1 MPRQAKELG
10 AQEIKRLTYKGVS
23 GREKGLPVFKAV
35 GGVAGLHLQLT
46 DGEGRSWV
54 LRYSLPG
61 GRRRSI
67 GLGAYPELGLAE
79 ARQAARDAKDLIKQG
94 IDPLRDKADKKKAL
108 EVELN
113 RMTFAQAVDGWDRE
127 HPHQF
132 TSAKHRA
139 TWLASVRDLTNLQAM
154 QVDRITR
161 EDIWAVLEPK
171 TKTAADTA
179 NRIRGRIETVLN
191 YAEDENQ
198 LTGPNP
204 AAEGWL
210 KRKLKAK
217 TAGIKK
223 GHRPALAV
231 EDAPRWFAAL
241 KEREG
246 MGSRALEFLALTGV
260 RSGEVRGATWDE
272 VDFDK
277 AVWTIPAERMKMKRG
292 HIVPLSTAALQL
304 LEALPRLG
312 DYVFTA
318 PRGGQLSDMTLSAG
332 MRRIHD
338 DDGLGFVD
346 LESGDRAVP
355 HGLRSTFRMWAG
367 QREYNREL
375 AELALAHQIGN
386 AVEQAYQRDSYVEQ
400 RRPMMQAWADYLQ
413 ARQATVV
420 QLRRPK

>member
-1 MPRQAKELG
+1 MPRVAKELT
-10 AQEIKRLTYKGVS
+10 ALEVKRLTYDKVQTGNS
-23 GREKGLPVFKAV
+23 KLPVFKAV

-46 DGEGRSWV
+46 SGEGRSWV

-67 GLGAYPELGLAE
+67 GLGAYPEVALAD
-79 ARQAARDAKDLIKQG
+79 ARQAAREAKDLIKQG
-94 IDPLRDKADKKKAL
+94 IDPLRHREERRRALKA
-108 EVELN
+108 ETN
-113 RMTFAQAVDGWDRE
+113 RMTFADAIDGWDRE
-127 HPHQF
+127 HPHRF

-139 TWLASVRDLTNLQAM
+139 TWLASVRNLAALQRM
-154 QVDRITR
+154 PVDTITR
-161 EDIWAVLEPK
+161 EDVWQALEPI

-179 NRIRGRIETVLN
+179 NRIRGRVEAVLN

-204 AAEGWL
+204 ATGGWV

-231 EDAPRWFAAL
+231 EDALRWFEAVQD
-241 KEREG
+241 REG
-246 MGSRALEFLALTGV
+246 IGSRALEFLALTGV
-260 RSGEVRGATWDE
+260 RSGEVRGAIWDE
-272 VDFDK
+272 VDFD
-277 AVWTIPAERMKMKRG
+277 AARWSIPAERMKMKRA
-292 HIVPLSTAALQL
+292 HIVPLSSDALQL
-304 LEALPRLG
+304 LQDLPRLG
-312 DYVFTA
+312 DYIFTA
-318 PRGGQLSDMTLSAG
+318 PRGGMLSDMTLSAG

-346 LESGDRAVP
+346 PESGDRAVP

-367 QREYNREL
+367 QRGYNREH

-413 ARQATVV
+413 AREAKAVK
-420 QLRRPK
+420 LHG

>member
-1 MPRQAKELG
+1 MPRQAEKMDALEV
-10 AQEIKRLTYKGVS
+10 KRLTYKQVS
-23 GREKGLPVFKAV
+23 GRDKGLPVFKAV

-61 GRRRSI
+61 GRRRST
-67 GLGAYPELGLAE
+67 GLGAYPEVGLAD
-79 ARQAARDAKDLIKQG
+79 ARDRAREAKDLIKQG
-94 IDPLRDKADKKKAL
+94 KDPIVVRDDRRKAL
-108 EVELN
+108 EAELN
-113 RMTFAQAVDGWDRE
+113 RMTFAQAIDGWDRE

-132 TSAKHRA
+132 TSAKHRR
-139 TWLASVRDLTNLQAM
+139 TWLASVRDLTSLQAM
-154 QVDRITR
+154 PADRITR

-171 TKTAADTA
+171 SRTAADTA

-198 LTGPNP
+198 LSGPNP

-210 KRKLKAK
+210 KRKLMAK

-246 MGSRALEFLALTGV
+246 MGSRALEFLTLTGV
-260 RSGEVRGATWDE
+260 RSGEVRGAAWGE
-272 VDFDK
+272 IDFD
-277 AVWTIPAERMKMKRG
+277 AARWTIPAERMKMKRG
-292 HIVPLSTAALQL
+292 HIVPLSSDAMQL
-304 LEALPRLG
+304 LNVLPRLG

-332 MRRIHD
+332 MKRIHG

-346 LESGDRAVP
+346 PESGDRAVP

-367 QREYNREL
+367 QRGYNREL

-386 AVEQAYQRDSYVEQ
+386 AVEQAYQRDSYVER
-400 RRPMMQAWADYLQ
+400 RRPMMQSWADYLQ
-413 ARQATVV
+413 DRVASVV
-420 QLRRPK
+420 QLHG